1 MAKFSF
7 FDFLEIPGKIYILDI
22 GAAVLKSGP
31 ERYAALLAADRAHV
45 YACEPDAAARAELG
59 RHYPK
64 NLTVLP
70 DILGDGKPATWHETN
85 CAPTSSLFE
94 PNRELLDLF
103 PSIGDFTRLL
113 KATRVETKRLDDCA
127 GIADCDFIKID
138 VQGAEIQVLA
148 NGPAVLK
155 KCMVIQTEVCFMP
168 LYRRQPLF
176 GDIDLFMRANGYLF
190 HTLAGAAA
198 RPIVPMPFAD
208 VRRPWMNQFA
218 WGDAVYVR
226 DFTRLDALTTEKQLK
241 LAALLHEFWD
251 SYDLA
256 AFVLGEAD
264 KRLGT
269 HHQADYVMRLSESG
283 LL

>member
-7 FDFLEIPGKIYILDI
+7 FDFLEVPGTIYILDI
-22 GAAVLKSGP
+22 GAAVLKS
-31 ERYAALLAADRAHV
+31 EREQYAALLAADRAHV
-45 YACEPDAAARAELG
+45 YACEPDATARAELS

-70 DILGDGKPATWHETN
+70 DILGDGRPATWYGTN
-85 CAPTSSLFE
+85 CAATSSLFE

-103 PSIGDFTRLL
+103 PSIGDFTRLV
-113 KATRVETKRLDDCA
+113 KATRVETKKLDDCA

-148 NGPAVLK
+148 NGTGVLDK
-155 KCMVIQTEVCFMP
+155 ATVIQTEVCFVP
-168 LYRRQPLF
+168 LYKHQPLF
-176 GDIDLFMRANGYLF
+176 GDVDLFMRAHGYMF

-198 RPIVPMPFAD
+198 RPIYPMPFTD
-208 VRRPWMNQFA
+208 ERRPWMNQFA

-226 DFTRLDALTTEKQLK
+226 DFTRLDAAATGKLLK
-241 LAALLHEFWD
+241 LAALLHEFWG

-256 AFVLGEAD
+256 AFILGEAD

-269 HHQADYVMRLSESG
+269 RHQANYVVRLSKFG